1 MSQPR
6 DRRRVALQALYQLDS
21 GCADDEQVADAT
33 TLRESMETDSLDDQT
48 FIDGVQLGRD
58 AWAHRSVADAAI
70 EPLTPDWPIRRQ
82 PTIDRNILRLA
93 VYEMH
98 EVGTPPKVAISEA
111 IELAREFSTAESPSF
126 VNGVLDK
133 LMHAPP
139 AQPPSSNPTSSGP
152 DDSQES

>member
-21 GCADDEQVADAT
+21 GCADDGQLADAT
-33 TLRESMETDSLDDQT
+33 TLRESLETESLDDQSVA
-48 FIDGVQLGRD
+48 DGIKLGRE
-58 AWAHRSVADAAI
+58 AWTHRSNADAAI

-93 VYEMH
+93 WYEMN
-98 EVGTPPKVAISEA
+98 EAGTPPKVAISEA

-139 AQPPSSNPTSSGP
+139 SSKPTTTDHVESQ
-152 DDSQES
+152 DS

>member
-21 GCADDEQVADAT
+21 GCSDDEQLADAT
-33 TLRESMETDSLDDQT
+33 TLRESLETDSLDDQC
-48 FIDGVQLGRD
+48 IVDGIQLGR
-58 AWAHRSVADAAI
+58 ATWSQRSTADAAI

-93 VYEMH
+93 WYEMH
-98 EVGTPPKVAISEA
+98 EAGTPPKVAISEA

-126 VNGVLDK
+126 VNGVLDR

-139 AQPPSSNPTSSGP
+139 SSPSAESGHE
-152 DDSQES
+152 DSQES

>member
-6 DRRRVALQALYQLDS
+6 DRRRVALQVLYQLDS
-21 GCADDEQVADAT
+21 GCSDDEQLADAA
-33 TLRESMETDSLDDQT
+33 TLRESLETDSLDDQSIT
-48 FIDGVQLGRD
+48 DGIELGRK
-58 AWAHRSVADAAI
+58 AWNHRSTADAAI

-93 VYEMH
+93 WYEMH
-98 EVGTPPKVAISEA
+98 EAGTPPKVTISEA

-133 LMHAPP
+133 LMHDS
-139 AQPPSSNPTSSGP
+139 PSDRPTTGGQE
-152 DDSQES
+152 DSQDS